1 MSDVKVFP
9 RDVAG
14 QDVER
19 LIEGRADVA
28 ASERLIELLDVKEP
42 LQRVYAEAL
51 GLTGQRLNEHRGLLR
66 EAVVKNSVELTET
79 GDAGVA
85 LDAALRGVASRYKHL
100 RGVVESSYLNPDP
113 DLNVL
118 AAELE
123 QRRKVFARAFAIA
136 PATFERMSNADILER
151 SGFVIDLLDK
161 QPQLVAPDSAAR
173 YKAAHEAAALAL
185 KDWSRERKEDLE
197 ATVALN
203 EARASFD
210 SQATGHR
217 LTVEA
222 ALWQLGRSADI
233 GQFIK
238 AREPGYASRR
248 EAGLPIVEEP
258 DAEDG
263 LAQ

>member
-1 MSDVKVFP
+1 MSDKKVSP

-14 QDVER
+14 QDVAR
-19 LIEGRADVA
+19 LIEGRSDVA
-28 ASERLIELLDVKEP
+28 ASERLIGLLDVKEP
-42 LQRVYAEAL
+42 LQRVYAETL
-51 GLTGQRLNEHRGLLR
+51 GLTGARLDAHRVSLR
-66 EAVVKNSVELTET
+66 EAVVKNSAELTET

-85 LDAALRGVASRYKHL
+85 LGAALRKVASRYKHL
-100 RGVVESSYLNPDP
+100 RGVVESAYLNPDP
-113 DLNVL
+113 DLNVP

-123 QRRKVFARAFAIA
+123 QRKKIFDRAFAVA
-136 PATFERMSNADILER
+136 PTTLERMSNADILER
-151 SGFVIDLLDK
+151 SGFVLDLLNT
-161 QPQLVAPDSAAR
+161 QPQLVAADSAAR
-173 YKAAHEAAALAL
+173 YKADHDAAAQAL

-203 EARASFD
+203 DARAALD

-263 LAQ
+263 LAK